1 MKRLHALLSWN
12 VCSNAKVFRLFQ
24 SAAYL
29 AAAGVF
35 LACLFAMARF
45 ANSPFDVLIGL
56 ITSSILAIGLVT
68 LGVVIPL
75 AADSLNSNGAT
86 AG

>member
-1 MKRLHALLSWN
+1 MKRLHALLNWN

-45 ANSPFDVLIGL
+45 ANSPFDVLIG
-56 ITSSILAIGLVT
+56 
-68 LGVVIPL
+68 
-75 AADSLNSNGAT
+75 
-86 AG
+86 